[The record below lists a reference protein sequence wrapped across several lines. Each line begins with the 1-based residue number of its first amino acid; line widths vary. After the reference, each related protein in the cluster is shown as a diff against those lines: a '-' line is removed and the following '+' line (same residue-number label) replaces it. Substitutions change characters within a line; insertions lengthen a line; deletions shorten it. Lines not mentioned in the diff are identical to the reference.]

1 MNQESAGEI
10 AGRDSDYCQEKM
22 MRTRLW
28 LLLAFLTS
36 SLWAQTIAIKAGN
49 LIDPAKGTVAR
60 DQIILVEDGKIKSV
74 GSGSA
79 VPGNAQVIDLSRE
92 WVLPGLMDAHTHLTL
107 TEVIGGNAPFESF
120 YLKESTAYR
129 AMRALHNGE
138 ILLRAGFTTIR
149 DVGNDADYAMKDAAR
164 AVQAGWFTGPTMLT
178 SGKIIAP
185 FGGQSNAIPQEQG
198 EFWKYEYI
206 DADSPAEMRKAVRQ
220 NIYYGAD
227 VIKLVADNNPY
238 HLSLDEIR
246 AAVDEAHHAGRPVAV
261 HVYGGEAAQNVIEG
275 GVDSLEH
282 GFELTDAQLQ
292 LMKQKGIVLVGT
304 DFPRSQLDIVGTSGG
319 IFAPPEVLA
328 PKIIDRLRR
337 ARNLGVTLAFGTDTV
352 IEVPGKTRADLM
364 LDYLQVWRQAGVPPA
379 EILRAMTTNPA
390 KLFRVDQ
397 TRGAI
402 APGLAADII
411 ATPGN
416 PLDDIEALRQ
426 VNFVVKDGK
435 VVRTLQ

>member
-1 MNQESAGEI
+1 
-10 AGRDSDYCQEKM
+10 
-22 MRTRLW
+22 MRKRLW
-28 LLLAFLTS
+28 LLAVLST
-36 SLWAQTIAIKAGN
+36 SLWAQSIVIKAGN
-49 LIDPAKGTVAR
+49 LIDPSKGTVAK
-60 DQIILVEDGKIKSV
+60 DQIIVVENGKIKSV
-74 GSGSA
+74 GAGTSIPA
-79 VPGNAQVIDLSRE
+79 NAQVVDLSRE

-164 AVQAGWFTGPTMLT
+164 AVQAGWFMGPTMLT

-185 FGGQSNAIPQEQG
+185 FGGQSTAIPHEQG

-227 VIKLVADNNPY
+227 VIKLVADNNAY
-238 HLSLDEIR
+238 HLSLDEVR

-282 GFELTDAQLQ
+282 GFDLTDAQLQ

-304 DFPRSQLDIVGTSGG
+304 DFPRAQLDIVGTSGG
-319 IFAPPEVLA
+319 IFASPEVLA

-337 ARNLGVTLAFGTDTV
+337 AHRMGLTLAFGTDTV
-352 IEVPGKTRADLM
+352 IEVPNKTRADLM
-364 LDYLQVWRQAGVPPA
+364 LDYLPVWRQAGVPPA
-379 EILRAMTTNPA
+379 DILKAMTTNPA

-397 TRGAI
+397 DRGAV

-411 ATPGN
+411 ATPAN

-426 VNFVVKDGK
+426 VNFVMKDGK
-435 VVRTLQ
+435 VVRAPQ